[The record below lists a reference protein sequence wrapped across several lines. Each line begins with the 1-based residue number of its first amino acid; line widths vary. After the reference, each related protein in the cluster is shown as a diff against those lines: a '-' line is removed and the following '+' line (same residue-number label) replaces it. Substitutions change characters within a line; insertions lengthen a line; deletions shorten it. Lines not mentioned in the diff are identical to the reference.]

1 MAVPGS
7 NEDRT
12 QGFLGTFADEHT
24 FRHWYES
31 VLPRVYGYIH
41 GRCGGDD
48 DLAEELTQLTFTE
61 AVRTRTAFAGQSEPI
76 TWLCSIAR
84 HKLADHY
91 RRLDQEERR
100 FLRLVIEERPPFD
113 VEAAWPSGDR
123 REAVNTALRSIP
135 AMQRA
140 ALVFRYLDGLS
151 VRQTAAMIG
160 RTESATESLLSRA
173 RDNFRRAYQ
182 EPADV

>member
-1 MAVPGS
+1 
-7 NEDRT
+7 
-12 QGFLGTFADEHT
+12 
-24 FRHWYES
+24 
-31 VLPRVYGYIH
+31 VYGYIH

-61 AVRTRTAFAGQSEPI
+61 AVRARTSFVGQSEPF

-100 FLRLVIEERPPFD
+100 FLRLVIEERPPFGA
-113 VEAAWPSGDR
+113 EAAWPGGDR
-123 REAVNTALRSIP
+123 REAVNTALRSLP
-135 AMQRA
+135 AMQCA

-182 EPADV
+182 EPSDG